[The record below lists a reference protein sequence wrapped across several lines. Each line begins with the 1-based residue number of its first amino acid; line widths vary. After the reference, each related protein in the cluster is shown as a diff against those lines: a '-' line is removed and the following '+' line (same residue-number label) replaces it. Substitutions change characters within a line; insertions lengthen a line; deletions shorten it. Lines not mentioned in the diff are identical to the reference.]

1 MKKIFTLMA
10 AALMAAS
17 VNAQKV
23 KTITADTY
31 FATTTDNVA
40 AGITEGWIAEGSGA
54 TAANS
59 KKGSI
64 NPETK
69 EDLGA
74 EAFKTN
80 GIDLK
85 DGGATKYLKMFVTGI
100 SSIEAYGVTTSSSDT
115 RNVVVTATPDE
126 GAAIEGIESSSV
138 GVTAVVKLTLDK
150 TKTYT
155 IDVTGKNEDLSKG
168 ADIALHGIWFY
179 AGTPTGI
186 SEVTAAKPASAEATY
201 NLLGQKVSGSAKGLV
216 IKNGKKFLSK

>member
-69 EDLGA
+69 EDVGTG
-74 EAFKTN
+74 AFKPS

-85 DGGATKYLKMFVTGI
+85 NGSSAKAIKMFVTGVNC
-100 SSIEAYGVTTSSSDT
+100 IEAYGVTTSSSDT
-115 RNVVVTATPDE
+115 RWVVVTATPD
-126 GAAIEGIESSSV
+126 GGTAIEGHESSAV
-138 GVTAVVKLTLDK
+138 GETAVVKLTLDN

-155 IDVTGKNEDLSKG
+155 IDITGTKEDLSTG
-168 ADIALHGIWFY
+168 ADIALHGVWFY